1 MGLDWPAAP
10 GKAEPPGQR
19 KFGLRADLQSGI
31 LLDIAL
37 SDVSSSTNAQQRQL
51 ERQLVPRVPGT
62 VPQDVVE
69 IDSEP
74 EPLPPGLRWVRLEHH
89 PCLSAYQRHSTAYLG

>member
-1 MGLDWPAAP
+1 MGLDWPAVP

-37 SDVSSSTNAQQRQL
+37 SDVSSSTNAQQRQF
-51 ERQLVPRVPGT
+51 ERQLVLACHTCRV
-62 VPQDVVE
+62 QYHKM
-69 IDSEP
+69 S
-74 EPLPPGLRWVRLEHH
+74 LK
-89 PCLSAYQRHSTAYLG
+89 